1 MIGNRKRR
9 RVRTVKDPGNE
20 EFYEYIKDL
29 VHHPYVLKMKNI
41 PITAKPVAISIVLM
55 WHILTIE
62 SVNFLIWMPEVRQGL
77 ECSMIYFCM
86 TGEGIAKRREIRF
99 MQ

>member
-29 VHHPYVLKMKNI
+29 VHHPYVLKMK
-41 PITAKPVAISIVLM
+41 KISPSLRNQ
-55 WHILTIE
+55 LL
-62 SVNFLIWMPEVRQGL
+62 SAL
-77 ECSMIYFCM
+77 S
-86 TGEGIAKRREIRF
+86 
-99 MQ
+99 